1 MAQAKKS
8 KKVQIPDD
16 VELEKMNLDPIDL
29 DTHEL
34 DIVEQGATAEEAM
47 ENAGEEANDKAEGQD
62 EK

>member
-1 MAQAKKS
+1 MSKQS

-34 DIVEQGATAEEAM
+34 RIVEQGSTAEEAM
-47 ENAGEEANDKAEGQD
+47 ENAGDKANEKAEEAEG
-62 EK
+62 